1 MTMKNIL
8 FTLLITLIAFPL
20 LGQNGNR
27 DLDLSSVK
35 IAFLTKRLALTP
47 EEAQVFWP
55 VYNQYQDELQE
66 VRRNL
71 KKDYKNSK
79 QNFELMSDA
88 EVEKMVEDFV
98 LVKEKEYNVFTKYH
112 SEFKKVL
119 PIRKVAK
126 LYRSEQ
132 DFTRIILQR
141 LNKQRQGQNRGGGNR
156 PIRNR

>member
-8 FTLLITLIAFPL
+8 FTFLIALMAFPL
-20 LGQNGNR
+20 MGQNNNQ

-35 IAFLTKRLALTP
+35 IAFLTRRLALTP

-66 VRRNL
+66 VRKNL

-79 QNFELMSDA
+79 QDFDLMSDA

-141 LNKQRQGQNRGGGNR
+141 LNKQRQAQGRGGANR
-156 PIRNR
+156 PMRNR